1 MKNTE
6 FKKGDNVL
14 SNSKW
19 NNGKAGIVHAVYPY
33 GVSVNFG
40 DNINPSYQVF
50 HFKPSHHMQTNINDL
65 EIIPPLQIETDN
77 ELLATNDPE
86 LIKQGVPEL
95 TPAESTNAVK
105 AVERETGMY
114 WVKYEGKWTIA
125 EFIESGDLF
134 YFLMFGCDG
143 MQYYDEDYDE
153 INETRISLPV
163 EPLEACS
170 GDVVEAA
177 RIFCNITHGR
187 FLDSEERYYKDYQK
201 YDGFIAGAE
210 WQASQQSKSLNE
222 AVELLR
228 IEKQHLDEIPKQVMI
243 SNQRSRLADIDA
255 FLSQF
260 KQ

>member
-95 TPAESTNAVK
+95 TPAESTNEVK
-105 AVERETGMY
+105 TVGREIYHPM
-114 WVKYEGKWTIA
+114 WKRP
-125 EFIESGDLF
+125 
-134 YFLMFGCDG
+134 
-143 MQYYDEDYDE
+143 
-153 INETRISLPV
+153 N
-163 EPLEACS
+163 
-170 GDVVEAA
+170 
-177 RIFCNITHGR
+177 
-187 FLDSEERYYKDYQK
+187 
-201 YDGFIAGAE
+201 
-210 WQASQQSKSLNE
+210 QSKDDITFSETVIVYGVKFHKEDLDISEIDDSVMGYFNFEKQEWFVLCDESLKLICWTYVPNPQQFMKDKFRDWK
-222 AVELLR
+222 VELHNGYR
-228 IEKQHLDEIPKQVMI
+228 P
-243 SNQRSRLADIDA
+243 
-255 FLSQF
+255 
-260 KQ
+260 